1 MFNVGDRVVYP
12 MYGAGVIEGIETRD
26 VDGQELS
33 YYVLHIPIG
42 DLKILISKSK
52 ADVLGLRALN
62 SAEEVIDIVN
72 NAEPIDMS
80 NNWNLRYKEN
90 MAKLKGKQDSAS
102 HKKAV
107 EKDEAKQI
115 AEKLKTICP
124 KLKIKTGENGK
135 VFGGVTAKDIADVLN
150 KEYKINI
157 DKKKID
163 LKESIKTLGVTKVN
177 VKLYEG
183 VMGEIKIDVIPE

>member
-72 NAEPIDMS
+72 NALLAVLPVRAFIP
-80 NNWNLRYKEN
+80 
-90 MAKLKGKQDSAS
+90 SAIS
-102 HKKAV
+102 R
-107 EKDEAKQI
+107 
-115 AEKLKTICP
+115 KT
-124 KLKIKTGENGK
+124 
-135 VFGGVTAKDIADVLN
+135 
-150 KEYKINI
+150 
-157 DKKKID
+157 
-163 LKESIKTLGVTKVN
+163 S
-177 VKLYEG
+177 
-183 VMGEIKIDVIPE
+183 

>member
-62 SAEEVIDIVN
+62 SAEEVITQCNFKGN
-72 NAEPIDMS
+72 NEKEFIDS
-80 NNWNLRYKEN
+80 F
-90 MAKLKGKQDSAS
+90 
-102 HKKAV
+102 
-107 EKDEAKQI
+107 I
-115 AEKLKTICP
+115 
-124 KLKIKTGENGK
+124 IK
-135 VFGGVTAKDIADVLN
+135 F
-150 KEYKINI
+150 
-157 DKKKID
+157 
-163 LKESIKTLGVTKVN
+163 
-177 VKLYEG
+177 
-183 VMGEIKIDVIPE
+183 VITPY